1 MAAPGPPR
9 SPSGSGSVRTVMPA
23 KQKILS
29 ILDRARNAME
39 ESYGGYDEPP
49 YEAPPPPHYDTYSAY
64 AHPPSAPIPRS
75 SRYEVEYDA
84 GEYRRDY
91 YHREATSYPGTFSMF
106 LTSFHHTNRSF
117 IALTKCK

>member
-1 MAAPGPPR
+1 
-9 SPSGSGSVRTVMPA
+9 MPA

-39 ESYGGYDEPP
+39 ESYGGYDEP

-91 YHREATSYPGTFSMF
+91 YHREATSYPGTFLMF
-106 LTSFHHTNRSF
+106 LTSSS
-117 IALTKCK
+117 